1 MRIPES
7 WFNELED
14 LTEVDNTVKTTYTTT
29 IETSNG
35 VTVMK
40 TFRIQCRK
48 ADGTIYYITMN
59 ANAAEQ
65 ALWLLS
71 QDNEHTTTGVVEETA

>member
-1 MRIPES
+1 MQIPEQ

-14 LTEVDNTVKTTYTTT
+14 LTEVDNNQEICYIDN

-35 VTVMK
+35 DTTMK

-48 ADGTIYYITMN
+48 SNGTIYYITMN

-65 ALWLLS
+65 ALWLLA
-71 QDNEHTTTGVVEETA
+71 QDNEHTTTGVVEEAV